1 MSVVEKMLTEL
12 MAGQKSIQSDM
23 TSMQSKTDDM
33 HKELK
38 TSINGLTTSMG
49 DMVDKQK
56 QAEIKMEDMSQKLN
70 ALYLEVKTHEK
81 AIEELRSTGG
91 EMEMDDESEGFV
103 EPGSK
108 KRRAPRA
115 APTPR
120 GEPSAPS
127 SEPTVARTFARGI
140 DAYNECALVVKGFPK
155 DMMSSAMAK
164 HAKEYITKYAPEAL
178 HTVIKVKATN
188 FKRFYTLEFPSKL
201 SAASFKERVSEEGI
215 EWTDKKSLATT
226 KLRIQGDKSVSNRI
240 IDATLYHLYP
250 QMEKH
255 LKDNNKWQDGVKLGS
270 TGTPRKFFLTNADD
284 EGFTFFTIRVEDS
297 KLANIVPNYEELA
310 EFGLGKDA
318 VDTMV
323 KTATEAAK
331 RGQ

>member
-38 TSINGLTTSMG
+38 TNINGLTTSMG
-49 DMVDKQK
+49 DMVDKHK
-56 QAEIKMEDMSQKLN
+56 PADIKMEDMSQKLN

-103 EPGSK
+103 ELGSK

-188 FKRFYTLEFPSKL
+188 FKRLYNLEFPSKL

-255 LKDNNKWQDGVKLGS
+255 LKDNNKWQEGMKLGS
-270 TGTPRKFFLTNADD
+270 IGTPRKFFLTNADD

-323 KTATEAAK
+323 KIATEAAK